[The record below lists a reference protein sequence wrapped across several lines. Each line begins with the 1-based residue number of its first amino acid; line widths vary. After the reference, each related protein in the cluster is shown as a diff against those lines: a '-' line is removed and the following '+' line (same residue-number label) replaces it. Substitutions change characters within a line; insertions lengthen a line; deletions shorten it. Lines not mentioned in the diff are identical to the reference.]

1 MTRIL
6 TLTLLLISALRVSAQ
21 SEITYVMPPDFISED
36 VRVNVSDIIAQETL
50 YKFKLTVENLS
61 RTKYMA
67 YEINK
72 TCFEIP
78 NAGKYYPNGRKKLV
92 IIAPGT
98 REYFTVSV
106 KSGQPLPSPRFVLT
120 LEGLSE
126 GVPNADFYAVENCPL
141 KQAEIKV
148 HQSGSLKIDIT
159 KSDFKKDVY
168 GIQSEL
174 SLLSKTSAI
183 SELMLFDP
191 NAVKAGSASVL
202 VNDTKQLV
210 VTPDEPEK
218 FKFSVS
224 SADPSIDLD
233 WSKAFNLIPLQGVD
247 IPAFNINNGVVPVT
261 PAEIKV
267 CDAQTSKV
275 QGDIQIKISSSVG
288 CFRFFMLGEEMT
300 TDFTSSFT
308 FRMNESVKKVRLVME
323 NGYVVEKSIYAKVD
337 YKALYYEVE
346 EKKGEYDLKYL
357 VMASELADEVKPG
370 DQGVDEVTC
379 DDKITTYEFNW
390 IKMITVHE
398 ITPTHVLYKEC
409 GSDQI
414 KSISKMDILAVE
426 YSDDSWDKFDYNH
439 NTKQGLSITRSRKE
453 ILQKHLEATKGT
465 NPQNQSSFVIGP
477 P

>member
-21 SEITYVMPPDFISED
+21 SEISYVMPPDFISED
-36 VRVNVSDIIAQETL
+36 VRVNVSDILAQETL
-50 YKFKLTVENLS
+50 YKFKLTIENLS

-98 REYFTVSV
+98 KEYFTVSV

-126 GVPNADFYAVENCPL
+126 GIPNPDFYAVANCPL

-174 SLLSKTSAI
+174 SLNSKTAAVT
-183 SELMLFDP
+183 ELMLFDP
-191 NAVKAGSASVL
+191 NAVKAGSASLV
-202 VNDTKQLV
+202 VNDTKQIV

-233 WSKAFNLIPLQGVD
+233 WSKAFTLIPLQGVD

-261 PAEIKV
+261 PVEVKV
-267 CDAQTSKV
+267 CEAQADKS
-275 QGDIQIKISSSVG
+275 QGDIQIKITSQVG
-288 CFRFFMLGEEMT
+288 CFRVFMLGEEMT
-300 TDFTSSFT
+300 TAFTSSFT

-357 VMASELADEVKPG
+357 VFASELADGVTP
-370 DQGVDEVTC
+370 GVDGAQDQVKC
-379 DDKITTYEFNW
+379 DDQITTLEFNF
-390 IKMITVHE
+390 ISKVTVQE
-398 ITPTHVLYKEC
+398 ITKTHVMYKDC
-409 GSDQI
+409 GSENI
-414 KSISKMDILAVE
+414 KSIAKMDILAVE
-426 YSDDSWDKFDYNH
+426 YSDDSYDKFDYDGGS
-439 NTKQGLSITRSRKE
+439 KQGMDITRSRKE
-453 ILQKHLEATKGT
+453 VIQKHLESTKGT
-465 NPQNQSSFVIGP
+465 NPQNQSSFIIGP
-477 P
+477 